1 MNSIYIFFVLNVEM
15 EMFYKVL
22 WLNLFMWCRWDCCR
36 YLLNINNIDI
46 FWLFNSVG
54 MNVFKYFKN
63 INIGESEFNKEDFLF
78 VCLSYF
84 Y

>member
-1 MNSIYIFFVLNVEM
+1 
-15 EMFYKVL
+15 
-22 WLNLFMWCRWDCCR
+22 MWCRWDCCR

-46 FWLFNSVG
+46 FWLFNSLG
-54 MNVFKYFKN
+54 MNVFEYLEN

-78 VCLSYF
+78 VFLSYF